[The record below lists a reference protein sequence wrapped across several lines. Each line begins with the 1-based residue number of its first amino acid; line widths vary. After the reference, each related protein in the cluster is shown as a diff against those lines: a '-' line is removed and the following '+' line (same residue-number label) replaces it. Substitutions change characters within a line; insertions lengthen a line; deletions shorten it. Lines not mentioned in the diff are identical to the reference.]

1 LPLVIQPRATSSVMK
16 QQRDADGRNTGDFRN
31 SRYGGAIRA
40 KLGETLRKRH
50 DLVEPLTPRLLELLA
65 QLDIRERTEAKLYA
79 EVDECV
85 AVMVSAANGK
95 PRRT

>member
-1 LPLVIQPRATSSVMK
+1 MAAMSSNGTAMVQAPVVI
-16 QQRDADGRNTGDFRN
+16 GR
-31 SRYGGAIRA
+31 AIRA
-40 KLGETLRKRH
+40 KLGETLRERH

-65 QLDIRERTEAKLYA
+65 QLDIRERTKAKLYA

-85 AVMVSAANGK
+85 AAMVSAANRK